1 MHVLCR
7 CGENANLAHI
17 VLMQTAFSNP
27 IAEYCQAQPTA
38 APVSGPP
45 SPTPEPVETCS
56 CSPREFTFQFNFTG
70 ECPGNILP
78 DDAIERVGCVIDN
91 DFQDQV
97 MDNTPA
103 RVTKVSIE
111 ETTASGSIMKLDI
124 SNQVFEN
131 GDTFTYESAS
141 EDGFLT
147 PTSLQIVLEG
157 ENEIDVGV
165 FNVVLFEYTN
175 ECGAEV
181 VFADDA
187 AVGWLIIVS
196 TAMFR
201 RV

>member
-1 MHVLCR
+1 M
-7 CGENANLAHI
+7 
-17 VLMQTAFSNP
+17 
-27 IAEYCQAQPTA
+27 
-38 APVSGPP
+38 
-45 SPTPEPVETCS
+45 ETCS
-56 CSPREFTFQFNFTG
+56 CSPREFTFRFDFNNT
-70 ECPGNILP
+70 CPGNIEP

-97 MDNTPA
+97 MDNTPT
-103 RVTKVSIE
+103 RVIKVSIE
-111 ETTASGSIMKLDI
+111 ETTSIGSIMKLDI

-141 EDGFLT
+141 EDGFLV

-157 ENEIDVGV
+157 ENQINVGV

-196 TAMFR
+196 AAVFR
-201 RV
+201 